1 MIGNVVSRRYAKAL
15 FAVGAAKGEA
25 EQAKYGEQLVAIGAS
40 IEDAPEA
47 TAFFKNPAFSAEEKK
62 AVLGKLIEK
71 VSVDPMVKNFCDLLA
86 DNGRVEMLSAVA
98 SDYKAMID
106 AVSGVIAGELIT
118 VSELSEERK
127 SAIQANLEKQAGK
140 KLELSFATDKDILG
154 GIVLKVGDKVMDAS
168 LKAQL
173 QILKE
178 NIKRGE

>member
-25 EQAKYGEQLVAIGAS
+25 EQAKYGEQLVAIAAS
-40 IEDAPEA
+40 IEAAPEA

-62 AVLGKLIEK
+62 AVLNQLVEK
-71 VSVDPMVKNFCDLLA
+71 ASVEPMVKNFCDLLA
-86 DNGRVEMLSAVA
+86 DRGRVEMLSAIA

-106 AVSGVIAGELIT
+106 AVSGVITGELIT
-118 VSELSEERK
+118 VSELNEDRK
-127 SAIQANLEKQAGK
+127 SAIKAKLEAQAGK
-140 KLELSFATDKDILG
+140 KLELAFGTDESILG

>member
-1 MIGNVVSRRYAKAL
+1 MTCSK
-15 FAVGAAKGEA
+15 
-25 EQAKYGEQLVAIGAS
+25 
-40 IEDAPEA
+40 
-47 TAFFKNPAFSAEEKK
+47 
-62 AVLGKLIEK
+62 LG
-71 VSVDPMVKNFCDLLA
+71 
-86 DNGRVEMLSAVA
+86 
-98 SDYKAMID
+98 
-106 AVSGVIAGELIT
+106 
-118 VSELSEERK
+118 ELSEERK

>member
-40 IEDAPEA
+40 IEEAPEA
-47 TAFFKNPAFSAEEKK
+47 MTFFRNPAFTVEEKK
-62 AVLGKLIEK
+62 AVLSKLIEK

-86 DNGRVEMLSAVA
+86 DNGRVEMLPAVA

-118 VSELSEERK
+118 VSELSEDRK

-140 KLELSFATDKDILG
+140 KLELSFATDRDILG
-154 GIVLKVGDKVMDAS
+154 GIVLKVGDRVMDAS

>member
-1 MIGNVVSRRYAKAL
+1 LTGNVVSRRYAKAL
-15 FAVGAAKGEA
+15 FAIGAAKGEA
-25 EQAKYGEQLVAIGAS
+25 EQAKYGEQLVALGES
-40 IEDAPEA
+40 ILEAPEA
-47 TAFFKNPAFSAEEKK
+47 VGFFKNPSFSAEEKK
-62 AVLGKLIEK
+62 AVLNQLVEK
-71 VSVDPMVKNFCDLLA
+71 ISVDPMVKNFCDLLA
-86 DNGRVEMLSAVA
+86 DKGRVEMIPAVA
-98 SDYKAMID
+98 SDYKAMMD
-106 AVSGVIAGELIT
+106 AVSGVISGELTT

>member
-25 EQAKYGEQLVAIGAS
+25 EQAKYGEQLADIGAS
-40 IEDAPEA
+40 IEEAPEA
-47 TAFFKNPAFSAEEKK
+47 MTFFKNPAFSAEEKK
-62 AVLGKLIEK
+62 KVINQLIEK
-71 VSVDPMVKNFCDLLA
+71 VSVDQMVKNFCDLMA
-86 DNGRVEMLSAVA
+86 DNSRVEMLPAVA
-98 SDYKAMID
+98 ADYKRMMD
-106 AVSGVIAGELIT
+106 AVSGVITGELIT
-118 VSELSEERK
+118 VSDLNEERK
-127 SAIQANLEKQAGK
+127 SAIQTNLEKQAGK
-140 KLELSFATDKDILG
+140 KLELSFTTDKDILG

>member
-15 FAVGAAKGEA
+15 FAVGAAKSET
-25 EQAKYGEQLVAIGAS
+25 EQAKYGEQLIAIGAS
-40 IEDAPEA
+40 ISEAPEA
-47 TAFFKNPAFSAEEKK
+47 TAFFKNPAFSVEEKK
-62 AVLGKLIEK
+62 SVLNQLIEK
-71 VSVDPMVKNFCDLLA
+71 VSVDPMVKNFCDLMA
-86 DNGRVEMLSAVA
+86 DKGRVEMLPAVA

-106 AVSGVIAGELIT
+106 VVSGVISGELTT
-118 VSELSEERK
+118 VGELNEERK

-140 KLELSFATDKDILG
+140 KLELSFSTNKDILG

>member
-1 MIGNVVSRRYAKAL
+1 MIGNVVSRRYANAL

-25 EQAKYGEQLVAIGAS
+25 EQAKYGEQLNAIGAVF
-40 IEDAPEA
+40 ETAPEA
-47 TAFFKNPAFSAEEKK
+47 MTFFKNPSFSAEEKK
-62 AVLGKLIEK
+62 AVLNKLLEK
-71 VSVDPMVKNFCDLLA
+71 VSVDPMVRNFCDLLA
-86 DNGRVEMLSAVA
+86 DRGRVSVLPAIA
-98 SDYKAMID
+98 SDYKGMMD
-106 AVSGVIAGELIT
+106 AVSGVITGELIT
-118 VSELSEERK
+118 VGELSAERK

-140 KLELSFATDKDILG
+140 KLELSFATDESILG

>member
-1 MIGNVVSRRYAKAL
+1 LIGNVVSRRYAKAL
-15 FAVGAAKGEA
+15 FAVGAATGEA

-47 TAFFKNPAFSAEEKK
+47 TAFFKNPTFSVEEKK
-62 AVLGKLIEK
+62 EVLNQLIEK
-71 VSVDPMVKNFCDLLA
+71 VSVDPMVKNFCELLA
-86 DNGRVEMLSAVA
+86 DNGRVEMLPAVA

-106 AVSGVIAGELIT
+106 AVTGVIAGELTT
-118 VSELSEERK
+118 VSELNEERK

-140 KLELSFATDKDILG
+140 KLELSFATDKEILG

>member
-1 MIGNVVSRRYAKAL
+1 LIGNVVSRRYAKAL

-40 IEDAPEA
+40 IESAPEA
-47 TAFFKNPAFSAEEKK
+47 TAFFHNPAFTAEEKK
-62 AVLGKLIEK
+62 AVLSKLVQK
-71 VSVDPMVKNFCDLLA
+71 VSVDQMVENFCNLLA
-86 DNGRVEMLSAVA
+86 DNSRVEMLPAIA

-118 VSELSEERK
+118 VSELSEDRK

>member
-25 EQAKYGEQLVAIGAS
+25 EQAKFGEQLIAIGNS
-40 IEDAPEA
+40 IEEAPEA
-47 TAFFKNPAFSAEEKK
+47 TAFFKNPAFSVEEKA
-62 AVLGKLIEK
+62 AVLNQLIEK
-71 VSVDPMVKNFCDLLA
+71 VAVDPMVKNFCDLLA
-86 DNGRVEMLSAVA
+86 DRGRVEMLPAIA
-98 SDYKAMID
+98 ADYKAMID
-106 AVSGVIAGELIT
+106 AVSGVVSGELIT
-118 VSELSEERK
+118 VSELNEDRK
-127 SAIQANLEKQAGK
+127 SAIMANLEQQAGK
-140 KLELSFATDKDILG
+140 KLELSFATDKEILG

>member
-15 FAVGAAKGEA
+15 FAVGAAQGEA
-25 EQAKYGEQLVAIGAS
+25 EQVKYGEQLVAIGTS

-47 TAFFKNPAFSAEEKK
+47 MAFFKNPAFSVEEKK
-62 AVLGKLIEK
+62 AVMTELIAK
-71 VSVDPMVKNFCDLLA
+71 VSAEQMVTNFCYLVA
-86 DNGRVEMLSAVA
+86 DNGRVEMIPAVA
-98 SDYKAMID
+98 SDYKAMMD
-106 AVSGVIAGELIT
+106 AVSGVIAGELTT
-118 VSELSEERK
+118 VSELSTDRK

-140 KLELSFATDKDILG
+140 KLELSFATDEEILG

>member
-25 EQAKYGEQLVAIGAS
+25 VQKTYGDQLITLAQSLEA
-40 IEDAPEA
+40 APEA
-47 TAFFKNPAFSAEEKK
+47 MTFFKNPAFSADEKK
-62 AVLGKLIEK
+62 AVINQLTDK

-86 DNGRVEMLSAVA
+86 DKGRAEMLPAIA

-106 AVSGVIAGELIT
+106 VLTGVISGELIT
-118 VSELSEERK
+118 VAELNEERK
-127 SAIQANLEKQAGK
+127 SAIKTRLEEQAGK
-140 KLELSFATDKDILG
+140 KLELNFGTDKDILG
-154 GIVLKVGDKVMDAS
+154 GIVLKIGDKVMDAS

>member
-15 FAVGAAKGEA
+15 FAVGAAKGE
-25 EQAKYGEQLVAIGAS
+25 ETQAKYGEQLADISAS
-40 IEDAPEA
+40 IEGAPDA

-62 AVLGKLIEK
+62 AVLNQLIEK
-71 VSVDPMVKNFCDLLA
+71 VSVDPMVKNFCDLMA
-86 DNGRVEMLSAVA
+86 DNGRVELLPAVA
-98 SDYKAMID
+98 SDYKAMMD

-118 VSELSEERK
+118 VSELSEDRK

>member
-1 MIGNVVSRRYAKAL
+1 MTGNVVSRRYAKAL
-15 FAVGAAKGEA
+15 FAIGAAKGEA
-25 EQAKYGEQLVAIGAS
+25 DQAKYGEQLVALSDS
-40 IEDAPEA
+40 IMESAEA
-47 TAFFKNPAFSAEEKK
+47 VGFFKNPSFSAEEKK
-62 AVLGKLIEK
+62 AVLNQLTDKIA
-71 VSVDPMVKNFCDLLA
+71 VDPMVKNFCDLLA
-86 DNGRVEMLSAVA
+86 DKGRVEMIPAIA
-98 SDYKAMID
+98 SDYKAMMD
-106 AVSGVIAGELIT
+106 AVSGVISGELIT